1 MKVDFSSGV
10 TSQIGVDRTAKQ
22 VTTSD
27 VSSDQSASLT
37 GATRSTLT
45 HTVPSMVNRAM
56 SSPEVRQ
63 DKVDAIRSS
72 IAGGTYK
79 LDASKIA
86 GAMLSEDG
94 N

>member
-1 MKVDFSSGV
+1 MKVYFNSGV
-10 TSQIGVDRTAKQ
+10 PSQIGVSRTAKQ
-22 VTTSD
+22 AATSD
-27 VSSDQSASLT
+27 VPADQGATLT

-45 HTVPSMVNRAM
+45 HTVPRMVSRAM

-63 DKVDAIRSS
+63 DKVDAIRSAL
-72 IAGGTYK
+72 AGGTYK

-86 GAMLSEDG
+86 GAMLSGDG